1 MEIGSI
7 PNLMRESEELNAPN
21 PFKQL
26 QEEWA
31 EELSDKFIEDE
42 ERKQAKKSKLSP
54 GTLKK
59 LREYRR
65 L

>member
-1 MEIGSI
+1 ME
-7 PNLMRESEELNAPN
+7 LMREAEDLNAPN

-26 QEEWA
+26 QEEWV
-31 EELSDKFIEDE
+31 EKLSDNFEKDE

-54 GTLKK
+54 GALKK
-59 LREYRR
+59 LMEYRR